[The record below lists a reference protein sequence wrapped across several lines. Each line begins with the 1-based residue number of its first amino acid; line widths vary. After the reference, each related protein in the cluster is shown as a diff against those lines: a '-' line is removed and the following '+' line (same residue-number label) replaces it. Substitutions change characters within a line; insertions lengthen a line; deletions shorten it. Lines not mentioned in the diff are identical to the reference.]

1 MNIEEVR
8 DYCLSLPGVTEELFT
23 PEWLCFRIGGKW
35 FLCSWLEAPETTV
48 AVKLPPA
55 QGQELREQYRA
66 IRPAYHFNKVHW
78 NDLYIE
84 SGLDDNLIFTL
95 IKTSYE
101 LVFSKL
107 TKAVKATIVAQS

>member
-8 DYCLSLPGVTEELFT
+8 DYCLSLPEVTEEMFA

-55 QGQELREQYRA
+55 QGQELRERYCG

-84 SGLDDNLIFTL
+84 SGLDSKLICEL
-95 IKTSYE
+95 IKTSYD

-107 TKAVKATIVAQS
+107 PKVVRESIVAR